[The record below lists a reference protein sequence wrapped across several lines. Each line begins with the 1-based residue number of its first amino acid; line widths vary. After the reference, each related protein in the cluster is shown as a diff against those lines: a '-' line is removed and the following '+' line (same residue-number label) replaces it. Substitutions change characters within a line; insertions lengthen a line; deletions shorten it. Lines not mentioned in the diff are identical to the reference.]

1 MVDWKEIRS
10 YFPAATNF
18 TYLNPAGG
26 APMSA
31 QAVAEGKRFYDEM
44 LSGGDTFWDEWLE
57 RKEEVRKK
65 LAKFINAE
73 PEEMAFTLNTSHGMS
88 QVAAMLEGK
97 GEVIT
102 MQDEFPSS
110 TYPWIHRGFKLSF
123 VKPVNGIYRI
133 EDIEKAV
140 TPETRILVSSF
151 VQYNSGFR
159 QDLKALGDFCK
170 KKNLIFVVNAT
181 QGIGSMPINVKEIQA
196 DFLVFTC
203 LKWTLAGYGI
213 GGLFINKQL
222 FGKIKFPAAGWR
234 SDSNPEHMDN
244 QHPNFK
250 TDASETE
257 VGCPHFPCIFALGG
271 ALDLLSNIGQEN
283 VFNRIMEL
291 NTYLEKKLKENNFQ
305 IASVLNQTFRSGIT
319 VIKIDNAK
327 EIVRKL
333 REQKIIVSARGE
345 GIRISV
351 HIFNNFEDI
360 EKFISALKEILS
372 A

>member
-1 MVDWKEIRS
+1 MVDWKKIRS
-10 YFPAATNF
+10 YFPAVSNF

-44 LSGGDTFWDEWLE
+44 LTGGDTFWDEWLE

-65 LAKFINAE
+65 LAKFINAK

-88 QVAAMLEGK
+88 QVAAMLEGR

-110 TYPWIHRGFKLSF
+110 TYPWLHRGFKLNF
-123 VKPVNGIYRI
+123 VKPVNGIYRL
-133 EDIEKAV
+133 EDIEKAL
-140 TPETRILVSSF
+140 TPETRILVSSY

-159 QDLKALGDFCK
+159 QDLAALGNLCK
-170 KKNLIFVVNAT
+170 RRNLIFVVNAT
-181 QGIGSMPINVKEIQA
+181 QGMGSMPINVNEVNP

-213 GGLFINKQL
+213 GGLFINKKWL
-222 FGKIKFPAAGWR
+222 GKIKFPSAGWR
-234 SDSNPEHMDN
+234 SDVNPEHMDN

-271 ALDLLSNIGQEN
+271 ALDLLSEIGQIEI
-283 VFNRIMEL
+283 FNRIMEL
-291 NTYLEKKLKENNFQ
+291 NGYLEKKLKELNLQ
-305 IASVLNQTFRSGIT
+305 IASVLDKTYRSGIT
-319 VIKIDNAK
+319 VIRMDNAK
-327 EIVRKL
+327 EIVAKL
-333 REQKIIVSARGE
+333 HEKKIIVSARGE
-345 GIRISV
+345 GIRVSV

-360 EKFISALKEILS
+360 DKMVAALKETLS
-372 A
+372 V